1 MENTGNIQSHRLEGT
16 PMKLKL
22 AALMWLVGIA
32 VVIIVVASLLYKH
45 YPEIVSK
52 DRNNTEYQVP
62 YGLHPLD
69 LAFPRS
75 NKIMIHG
82 KQYNLTCIGSL
93 KAKLE
98 KEIRNNPKVDNLI
111 LLVCEYE
118 TQEEIPLVSPNN
130 KKEIK

>member
-1 MENTGNIQSHRLEGT
+1 MENTGNIHSHGGEVT

-32 VVIIVVASLLYKH
+32 VVLTVGVSLLYRY
-45 YPEIVSK
+45 YPEIVNK

-82 KQYNLTCIGSL
+82 KEYNLSCITSM

-98 KEIRNNPKVDNLI
+98 KEIRNHPKVDNLI
-111 LLVCEYE
+111 LLACEYE
-118 TQEEIPLVSPNN
+118 SQEEIPLVSPNN
-130 KKEIK
+130 KKEIR

>member
-1 MENTGNIQSHRLEGT
+1 MENTGNIQSHGGEVT
-16 PMKLKL
+16 PMKLKIE
-22 AALMWLVGIA
+22 ALMWLVGIA
-32 VVIIVVASLLYKH
+32 VVLTVGVSLLYKH

-82 KQYNLTCIGSL
+82 KEYNLSCITSM

-111 LLVCEYE
+111 LLACEYE
-118 TQEEIPLVSPNN
+118 SQEEIPLVSPNN

>member
-1 MENTGNIQSHRLEGT
+1 MENTGNIQSHGVEVT
-16 PMKLKL
+16 PMKLKIE
-22 AALMWLVGIA
+22 ALMWLVGIA
-32 VVIIVVASLLYKH
+32 VVLTVGVSLLYRY

-82 KQYNLTCIGSL
+82 KEYNLSCITSM

-98 KEIRNNPKVDNLI
+98 KEIRNHPKVDNLI
-111 LLVCEYE
+111 LLACEYE
-118 TQEEIPLVSPNN
+118 SQEEIPLVSPNN

>member
-1 MENTGNIQSHRLEGT
+1 MENTGNIKSHGGEVT

-22 AALMWLVGIA
+22 VALMWLVGIA
-32 VVIIVVASLLYKH
+32 VVLTVGVSLLYRY

-82 KQYNLTCIGSL
+82 KEYNLSCITSM

-98 KEIRNNPKVDNLI
+98 KEIRNHPKVDNLI
-111 LLVCEYE
+111 LLACEYE
-118 TQEEIPLVSPNN
+118 SQEEIPLVSPNN

>member
-1 MENTGNIQSHRLEGT
+1 MENTGNIQSHGSEVT

-22 AALMWLVGIA
+22 AALMWLIGIA

-82 KQYNLTCIGSL
+82 KQYNLSL

-118 TQEEIPLVSPNN
+118 SQEEIPLVSPNN